1 MEMWRIKT
9 MIDIKVKLE
18 NAEVRGIEEKTRK
31 AGNTYLLVNVDDERG
46 KRSELLDYDT
56 ERKQYYKRGVYGDF
70 LLHVEIGKYSKCV
83 VEDFTLK
90 QE

>member
-1 MEMWRIKT
+1 

-18 NAEVRGIEEKTRK
+18 NAEGRGIEEKTSQK
-31 AGNTYLLVNVDDERG
+31 GNNYLIINVDDERG
-46 KRSELLDYDT
+46 KRSELLDYNL
-56 ERKQYYKRGVYGDF
+56 ERKDYYKRGVYGDF
-70 LLHVEIGKYSKCV
+70 LLHIEIGKYSKCV

>member
-18 NAEVRGIEEKTRK
+18 NAEVRGIEEETSK
-31 AGNTYLLVNVDDERG
+31 AGNTYLVVNVDDERG

>member
-1 MEMWRIKT
+1 

-18 NAEVRGIEEKTRK
+18 NAEVRGIEEKTSQK
-31 AGNTYLLVNVDDERG
+31 GNTYLIVNVDDERG
-46 KRSELLDYDT
+46 KRSELLDYNTD
-56 ERKQYYKRGVYGDF
+56 RKQYYKRGTFGDF
-70 LLHVEIGKYSKCV
+70 LLHIEIGKYSKCV